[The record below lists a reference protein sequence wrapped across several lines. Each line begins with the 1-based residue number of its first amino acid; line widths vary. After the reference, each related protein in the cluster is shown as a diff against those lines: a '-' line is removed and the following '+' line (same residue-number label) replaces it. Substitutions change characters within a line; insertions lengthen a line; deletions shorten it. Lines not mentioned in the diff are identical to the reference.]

1 MKAPI
6 TKRHTGQYFGT
17 RGGKK
22 LLHLPASCKP
32 TDADR
37 VRDLM
42 IAYVTRACSQ
52 ADWLFCDERPSA
64 PAALA
69 ALAVVLLLLQSPV
82 GEEEEKALAPLY
94 TAGVEAARIARIR
107 QKWKPGHSARID
119 CCMAD

>member
-6 TKRHTGQYFGT
+6 TKPHTGQRFGA
-17 RGGKK
+17 RGYKK
-22 LLHLPASCKP
+22 LLHLPASCKHL
-32 TDADR
+32 DAEA

-42 IAYVTRACSQ
+42 ITYVTSACSQ
-52 ADWLFCDERPSA
+52 ADWLSCGERPSA
-64 PAALA
+64 PAALT

-94 TAGVEAARIARIR
+94 TAGVEAARIARLR
-107 QKWKPGHSARID
+107 QKWKPGHPAQID